1 MTCCCVFSPEVA
13 ADPFIILV
21 KGGRSAI
28 LVNTSLSISRSL
40 AANMLLYLNNYIFAV
55 KPYCVSPFL
64 SSPLNQEMTLVHSNR
79 HTGYRCWMNGTLKA
93 NISFLLKTH
102 SLSLTPF
109 LPHKLL
115 YLLLPQFCFFFFVLN
130 QRWLSE
136 EQLLCLYYKWMRKF
150 WIF

>member
-1 MTCCCVFSPEVA
+1 MCCCVFSPEVA

-21 KGGRSAI
+21 KGGRSAN
-28 LVNTSLSISRSL
+28 LVNTSLSLQIPGSKHASL
-40 AANMLLYLNNYIFAV
+40 PKQLPYIFAV
-55 KPYCVSPFL
+55 KPYCVSPLLL
-64 SSPLNQEMTLVHSNR
+64 SHLNQEMTLVHSNR
-79 HTGYRCWMNGTLKA
+79 NTGYRCWMSGTLKA
-93 NISFLLKTH
+93 NISFFLKTH
-102 SLSLTPF
+102 SLNRTSF

-115 YLLLPQFCFFFFVLN
+115 YLLLPQFCLFFVLN